1 MKFVKDNDITI
12 NARIDEIA
20 NCLINGKK
28 TAEIHAIGKALKWN
42 VTVRQIDNYI
52 KQAKERIGSAVSDKS
67 FELNLT
73 LQRFEDLYTR
83 CLENEDIKSAIT
95 ILEKK
100 SKLLG
105 LEVPI
110 ENINPAELSKFEI
123 KFTTLTVDDEKE
135 LKEYRELKAQNK
147 LQLAS

>member
-12 NARIDEIA
+12 NARIDKIA
-20 NCLINGKK
+20 GYIIDGKK
-28 TAEIHAIGKALKWN
+28 TAEIHAIGKGLGWN

-83 CLENEDIKSAIT
+83 CLENDDIKSAIT

-110 ENINPAELSKFEI
+110 ENTNNIQLIPLTIIHTKM
-123 KFTTLTVDDEKE
+123 TVDDEKE
-135 LKEYRELKAQNK
+135 LKALREFKKKHLK
-147 LQLAS
+147 LVS